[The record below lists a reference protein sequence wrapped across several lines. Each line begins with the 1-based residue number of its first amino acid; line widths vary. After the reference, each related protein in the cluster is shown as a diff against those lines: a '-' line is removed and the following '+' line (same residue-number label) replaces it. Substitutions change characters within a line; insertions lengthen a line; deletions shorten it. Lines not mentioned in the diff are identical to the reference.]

1 MIYMT
6 FSDILRLIYNL
17 LRMRQVSL
25 TALKVPLNLWSN
37 FPYDFVY
44 MKKEP
49 WKSRNLRIMPVDNYI
64 VLYIADDNKHTVT
77 IVRIMYGGRNVD
89 SQLKK

>member
-17 LRMRQVSL
+17 LRIRQVSL

-44 MKKEP
+44 MKK
-49 WKSRNLRIMPVDNYI
+49 NLGKVVIF
-64 VLYIADDNKHTVT
+64 VLCLLIIILFFT
-77 IVRIMYGGRNVD
+77 
-89 SQLKK
+89 